1 VEGLSVALSPVV
13 AQERPVLS
21 ELRRSPGGT
30 LSDRGA
36 SLRPM
41 KRLSKTTFQEGLQCE
56 KALWL
61 KMHEPGSADPTSESL
76 RWIFDQG
83 TEVGRLAQGLFPGG
97 VEVTKDHRHGNEA
110 VATTARHI
118 SRGATVLYEPAF
130 LFDGVLVRVDILVA
144 VGGGQWDLY
153 EVKSAS
159 SLHPQHI
166 TDVAVQ
172 TYVVEGAGF
181 PIRHSHLVHLDTTY
195 VYEGGDY
202 DLSRL
207 FAVEDVTADARA
219 YMASVHSTL
228 EKFRSMLEGPEPD
241 VRIGTQCG
249 KPYDCE
255 FAGRC
260 HAFLPEKHPIT
271 DIPRLS
277 ETSLHALLDMGVTCV
292 LDVPDD
298 FKLSGNQTEA
308 VTVVKSGKPYVDV
321 EGLASDLSR
330 LVWPVYHLDFETVDP
345 ALPLW
350 VGTRPYEAIPFQYSV
365 HVHQK
370 NGSHEHREYLH
381 VDGTDPRRPLAERM
395 LRDLGTEGSVT
406 HYTAYE
412 TRILSDLA
420 AALPDLA
427 GPIAAVKARM
437 VDLEAIVRADTKHPD
452 ACGRTSIKYVLP
464 AWCPD
469 MSYAGLDIHE
479 GQTASVRYLKAVRG
493 LVDSDE
499 AERTFSNLI
508 EYCGMDTFAMVRLLD
523 TLRAMS

>member
-1 VEGLSVALSPVV
+1 
-13 AQERPVLS
+13 
-21 ELRRSPGGT
+21 
-30 LSDRGA
+30 
-36 SLRPM
+36 M
-41 KRLSKTTFQEGLQCE
+41 NRLSKSKFQTGLQCE

-61 KMHEPGSADPTSESL
+61 EVHEPDSADPIGESL

-83 TEVGRLAQGLFPGG
+83 TEVGRIARRLFPRG
-97 VEVTKDHRHGNEA
+97 VEVTEDYRHPDDA
-110 VATTARHI
+110 LATTKRLL
-118 SRGATVLYEPAF
+118 SEGTTVLYEPAF

-144 VGGGQWDLY
+144 VDDGQWDLY

-159 SLHPQHI
+159 SLQPQHI

-172 TYVVEGAGF
+172 TYVVEGAGL
-181 PIRHSHLVHLDTTY
+181 PIRRSHLVHLDTTY
-195 VYEGGDY
+195 VYAGGDY

-207 FAVEDVTADARA
+207 FAVEDVTEDARA
-219 YMASVHSTL
+219 FMSSVRSTL
-228 EKFRSMLEGPEPD
+228 EKFRSMLDGSEPQI
-241 VRIGTQCG
+241 RIGTQCS

-277 ETSLHALLDMGVTCV
+277 EKSLHALLDIGVTCV
-292 LDVPDD
+292 LDVPDG
-298 FKLSGNQTEA
+298 FRLSGNQTEA

-321 EGLASDLSR
+321 ERLTSDLSK

-350 VGTRPYEAIPFQYSV
+350 AGTRPYEAIPFQYSV
-365 HVHQK
+365 HVHHED
-370 NGSHEHREYLH
+370 GSHEHREYLH
-381 VDGTDPRRPLAERM
+381 VDGADPRRPLAERM
-395 LRDLGTEGSVT
+395 LRDLDTEGSVT

-412 TRILSDLA
+412 TRILNHLA
-420 AALPDLA
+420 AAIPDLA
-427 GPIAAVKARM
+427 GRIAAVKARM

-452 ACGRTSIKYVLP
+452 ASGRTSIKYVLP

-469 MSYAGLDIHE
+469 MSYSGLDIHD
-479 GQTASVRYLKAVRG
+479 GQTASVQYLKAVRG
-493 LVDSDE
+493 LVDPDE
-499 AERTFSNLI
+499 AKRTFSNLV

-523 TLRAMS
+523 TLRAMT